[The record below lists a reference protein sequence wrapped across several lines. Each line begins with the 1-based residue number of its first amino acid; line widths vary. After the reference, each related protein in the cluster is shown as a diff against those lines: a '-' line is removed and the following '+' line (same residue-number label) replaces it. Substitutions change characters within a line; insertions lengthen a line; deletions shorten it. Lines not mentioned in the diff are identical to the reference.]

1 MISNLRYNKKDKNW
15 ITAVLFKME
24 FGFAYF
30 QPQLMLGNAKHD
42 IKAIMA
48 KLITAIY
55 IYYLIY
61 TTNISSS
68 QG

>member
-1 MISNLRYNKKDKNW
+1 
-15 ITAVLFKME
+15 ME
-24 FGFAYF
+24 CVFAYF

-42 IKAIMA
+42 IKTIIG

-61 TTNISSS
+61 ITNISCFPNWELFYLT
-68 QG
+68 QLTELHPEDAEFK